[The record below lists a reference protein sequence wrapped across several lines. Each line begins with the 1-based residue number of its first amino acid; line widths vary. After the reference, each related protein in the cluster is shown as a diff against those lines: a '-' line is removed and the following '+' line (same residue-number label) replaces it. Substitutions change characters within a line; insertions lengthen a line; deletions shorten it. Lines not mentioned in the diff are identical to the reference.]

1 VTLRFGSTSN
11 GVDGR
16 APSRGLAQ
24 NTAKATL
31 ATNDRAA
38 HSPRTEVRP
47 VAPLLRRPAVLGWK
61 ALASGAVLGVLATRL
76 LACTPAPAS
85 RASAGPDN
93 VAPDGS
99 ASLHVLVFSATAG
112 YRHASIPDGIAAL
125 TTLAGQRG
133 WTLTATE
140 DATQFQDSVLS
151 MLDVIV
157 FLSTTGDVL
166 DTDQQA
172 ALVRYVQSGKGW
184 VGIHSASDTEH
195 DWPWYG
201 GLVGAYFQSHPD
213 IQQAA
218 IHVEDPTFPAT
229 SGLPDP
235 WVRTDEWYAFTSNP
249 RGRVHVLLSLDEDS
263 YAPGDSGMDGDHPIA
278 WYQVYEG
285 GRSFYTALGHTSE
298 SYQEP
303 LFVAQ
308 LAEAVEWAGGR

>member
-1 VTLRFGSTSN
+1 MNPGPYQHPPA
-11 GVDGR
+11 GR
-16 APSRGLAQ
+16 VP
-24 NTAKATL
+24 ATL
-31 ATNDRAA
+31 ATNVRAA
-38 HSPRTEVRP
+38 HPLRTQVRVAVPRLFRLLRP
-47 VAPLLRRPAVLGWK
+47 VVFGWK
-61 ALASGAVLGVLATRL
+61 ALATGAVLGVLATRL
-76 LACTPAPAS
+76 LACAPSSAS
-85 RASAGPDN
+85 RASAGAAN

-99 ASLHVLVFSATAG
+99 ASLQVLVFSATAG

-151 MLDVIV
+151 RLDVIV

-218 IHVEDPTFPAT
+218 IHVEDPAFPAT

-235 WVRTDEWYAFTSNP
+235 WVRTDEWYAFTTNP